1 MALNMG
7 MLASYDQSVE
17 FFKDF
22 LGLGE
27 ASIVVGPS
35 AVSGSREGGGRQCCG
50 ERYFEKEKLGQ
61 L

>member
-1 MALNMG
+1 MGSSTLERHRSYCSATMALNMG

-35 AVSGSREGGGRQCCG
+35 AVSGVFCFSS
-50 ERYFEKEKLGQ
+50 
-61 L
+61 